1 MKTHRL
7 FFALWPP
14 AQVRESIVKT
24 SAPLLDEMDGRIIQ
38 AKNLHITLHFIGS
51 VTEGMKVCIDK
62 SAQSVMAK
70 PFDISLDCYGYFS
83 KAKIFWMAAQALPP
97 ELSQLHQNLGEAL
110 SVCDF
115 YSEQRP
121 YSPHVSLLR
130 KAGNTA
136 IAFPEFSINWHVDEF
151 VLLESSSDA
160 DGVSYK
166 VIETYPIKDQG
177 Y

>member
-24 SAPLLDEMDGRIIQ
+24 AIPLLDELDGRTIQ

-51 VTEGMKVCIDK
+51 VTEDMKACIHK
-62 SAQSVMAK
+62 SAQSVIAK
-70 PFDISLDCYGYFS
+70 PFDISLDCFGHFS
-83 KAKIFWMAAQALPP
+83 KAKIFWMATQEAPA
-97 ELSQLHQNLGEAL
+97 ELSQLHQNLGKVL

-115 YSEQRP
+115 HSDQRP

-130 KAGNTA
+130 KSKKNR
-136 IAFPEFSINWHVDEF
+136 IDFPEFSINWHVDEF

-166 VIETYPIKDQG
+166 VIETYPIQDQ
-177 Y
+177 